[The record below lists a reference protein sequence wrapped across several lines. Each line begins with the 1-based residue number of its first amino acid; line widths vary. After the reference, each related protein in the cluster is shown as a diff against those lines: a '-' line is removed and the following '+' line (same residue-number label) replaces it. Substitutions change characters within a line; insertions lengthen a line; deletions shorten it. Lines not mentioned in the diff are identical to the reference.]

1 MISRLATF
9 AAVGALAVGAGSL
22 RPDTAT
28 LAAWNEFVSR
38 AENDLHSCQCD
49 TGKPQGKTYEI
60 PGGTIHQ
67 WRGELLV
74 KGVTVDEVVNA
85 LQSRGVPPPQEDV
98 LESRVVSRSGES
110 VVVYLKLSRQAL
122 ITVTY
127 DTEHAVTF
135 NRLSPTAAE
144 SRSIAT
150 RIDEADGRDHGFLWR
165 LNSYWRYEQE
175 HDGVR
180 NPRRIAV
187 AQPPRPDG
195 RQAGRGPDHH
205 PHRTR
210 FDGEC
215 ARGRAPLPGRS
226 ETHVVARAFRP
237 LERT

>member
-22 RPDTAT
+22 RPDTTT
-28 LAAWNEFVSR
+28 LAAWDEFVTK
-38 AENDLHSCQCD
+38 AENDLHSCRCD
-49 TGKPQGKTYEI
+49 IGKPQGKTYEI
-60 PGGTIHQ
+60 AGGTIHQ
-67 WRGELLV
+67 WRGELLI

-98 LESRVVSRSGES
+98 LESRVLSRSGES

-165 LNSYWRYEQE
+165 LNSYWRYEQQ

-180 NPRRIAV
+180 IRGESLSLSRRVPTVVKPVAGPIITRIGRDSMASALEAV
-187 AQPPRPDG
+187 R
-195 RQAGRGPDHH
+195 
-205 PHRTR
+205 R
-210 FDGEC
+210 F
-215 ARGRAPLPGRS
+215 
-226 ETHVVARAFRP
+226 
-237 LERT
+237 LEDLKPMS

>member
-85 LQSRGVPPPQEDV
+85 LQRRGVPPPQEDV

-180 NPRRIAV
+180 I
-187 AQPPRPDG
+187 
-195 RQAGRGPDHH
+195 
-205 PHRTR
+205 
-210 FDGEC
+210 
-215 ARGRAPLPGRS
+215 RS
-226 ETHVVARAFRP
+226 ESLSLSRRVPTVVKPVAGPIITRIGRDSMASA
-237 LERT
+237 LEAVRRFLEDRKPMS